1 MKAIVP
7 ICSILS
13 LTTSPQSRRRK
24 PQTHW
29 ETLENCRAPQQFTG
43 KPPLMETFTFFF
55 VLFLLGLAISD
66 PDDQACLSSLK
77 QNFQDPKGRLAHWT
91 QKALAFP
98 CNGVTTSSLEGVT
111 CNNDTS

>member
-1 MKAIVP
+1 
-7 ICSILS
+7 
-13 LTTSPQSRRRK
+13 
-24 PQTHW
+24 
-29 ETLENCRAPQQFTG
+29 
-43 KPPLMETFTFFF
+43 METFTFFF

-111 CNNDTS
+111 CNNDTC